1 MKVALAGQPNCGKS
15 TIFNY
20 VSGYRAITSNFP
32 GTTVKYT
39 ASQIYVDGHTC
50 ECIDLPGTYSLT
62 STDAAEYEARNYLLS
77 GGADVIINVVDA
89 SLLSRSLELTF
100 QLMELEIPMVLCL
113 NMMDEARRK
122 GIEINLK
129 RLSSLLGI
137 PVVGTIGVKGRGLK
151 ELFSESLSVFER
163 GRKPKTIQYS
173 RDVEEIIEL
182 MIGYLVDDL
191 TLPKRLTA
199 IKVLENDENFIAIVR
214 DRNED
219 SSKRVGELQNIL
231 SNRHGRSS
239 DMVISSERHSQAMNT
254 FEKAA
259 KVIHPPK
266 RDVRV
271 QVDNIV
277 MHPYVGYI
285 ILILVFYGF
294 FNFVFGIG
302 EKGEGPLMGMFEFLS
317 QRLGE
322 TLGGESVGFL
332 ILNGIL
338 QGIAGGIAIV
348 LPYLVPFLI
357 GLALLEDVGYLP
369 RVAFLMDSFMH
380 RIGLHGKSIF
390 PLMLG
395 YGCNVPAIM
404 GTRILESKRDR
415 FIVSLLASLVP
426 CAART
431 TIIFGLVAF
440 FISPNAALAIY
451 ALNIAVIA
459 LSGRILAMI
468 LPEVTPGMIMEIPVY
483 HLPSIRTTLAKS
495 WYRIREFIVIAWPML
510 IVGSVILSM
519 MEFWG
524 MDRLINAM
532 FWPITYVL
540 GLPEAVGTT
549 LIFGVLRKELSMIM
563 LIQALETPHVLTVI
577 SKVQVLVFTVFVV
590 FYIPCLAT
598 IAILWREIGSKRALF
613 TVLFTF
619 ILAIGL
625 ALATRGVGAFIW

>member
-1 MKVALAGQPNCGKS
+1 MKLALAGQPNCGKS

-62 STDAAEYEARNYLLS
+62 STDAAEYEARKYLLS

-122 GIEINLK
+122 GIEIDLK

-151 ELFSESLSVFER
+151 DLFSESLRVFER
-163 GRKPKTIQYS
+163 EQKPKPIQYS
-173 RDVEEIIEL
+173 RDVEEIVEL
-182 MIGYLVDDL
+182 MTAYLVDDL

-199 IKVLENDENFIAIVR
+199 IKLLENDENFIAIVK

-219 SSKRVGELQNIL
+219 SSKRIVELQHIL
-231 SNRHGRSS
+231 STRHGRSS
-239 DMVISSERHSQAMNT
+239 DWVISSERHSQAMNI

-277 MHPYVGYI
+277 MHPYVGYM

-302 EKGEGPLMGMFEFLS
+302 EKGEGPLLGMFEFLS
-317 QRLGE
+317 QLLGE
-322 TLGGESVGFL
+322 TLGSESVGFL

-348 LPYLVPFLI
+348 LPYMVPFLI

-404 GTRILESKRDR
+404 GTRTLESERDR
-415 FIVSLLASLVP
+415 FIASLLASLVP

-459 LSGRILAMI
+459 LSGRILSII

-532 FWPITYVL
+532 LWPITYVL

-549 LIFGVLRKELSMIM
+549 LIFGILRKELSMIM
-563 LIQALETPHVLTVI
+563 LIQALNTPHVLTVM

-598 IAILWREIGSKRALF
+598 IAILWREIGSKRTLF

-625 ALATRGVGAFIW
+625 ALATRGVVAFIW

>member
-20 VSGYRAITSNFP
+20 VSGYKAITSNFP

-39 ASQIYVDGHTC
+39 ASSIYVDGHTC

-62 STDAAEYEARNYLLS
+62 STDAAEYEARKYLLS
-77 GGADVIINVVDA
+77 GDVDVVINVVDA

-113 NMMDEARRK
+113 NMADEARRK
-122 GIEINLK
+122 GIEIDVNK
-129 RLSSLLGI
+129 LSSILGI
-137 PVVGTIGVKGRGLK
+137 PVVETIGVRGKGLV
-151 ELFSESLSVFER
+151 ELFSEALGVFER
-163 GRKPKTIQYS
+163 GQKSKTVKYS

-182 MIGYLVDDL
+182 MSAYLVDKL
-191 TLPKRLTA
+191 RLPRRLTA
-199 IKVLENDENFIAIVR
+199 IKLLEGDDSFIATVKDR
-214 DRNED
+214 DE
-219 SSKRVGELQNIL
+219 SLPKRIRDLQTII
-231 SNRHGRSS
+231 SGRHGRSS
-239 DMVISSERHSQAMNT
+239 DMVISSERHAQAMNI
-254 FEKAA
+254 FEQVAE
-259 KVIHPPK
+259 VIHPPK
-266 RDVRV
+266 KDIRV

-277 MHPYVGYI
+277 MHPLVGYV
-285 ILILVFYGF
+285 ILVLVFYGF

-302 EKGEGPLMGMFEFLS
+302 ERVEGPLMGLFEFVT

-322 TLGGESVGFL
+322 ALGSKTMGFL
-332 ILNGIL
+332 ILNGAL
-338 QGIAGGIAIV
+338 QGIAGGVAIV

-357 GLALLEDVGYLP
+357 GLAFLEDVGYLS

-390 PLMLG
+390 PLILG
-395 YGCNVPAIM
+395 YGCTVPAIM
-404 GTRILESKRDR
+404 GTRILESERDR
-415 FIVSLLASLVP
+415 FIVSVLASLVP

-459 LSGRILAMI
+459 LSGRILSMI

-483 HLPSIRTTLAKS
+483 HIPSIKATLAKS
-495 WYRIREFIVIAWPML
+495 WYRTREFIVIAWPML
-510 IVGSVILSM
+510 IIGSVILSLM
-519 MEFWG
+519 KFWEL
-524 MDRLINAM
+524 DRVINTLL
-532 FWPITYVL
+532 WPFTFLL

-549 LIFGVLRKELSMIM
+549 LIFGILRKELSMIM
-563 LIQALETPHVLTVI
+563 LIQALETPHVLAVM
-577 SKVQVLVFTVFVV
+577 SKLQVLVFTVFVV

-598 IAILWREIGSKRALF
+598 IAVLWREIGPKRALF
-613 TVLFTF
+613 TAFFTL
-619 ILAIGL
+619 ILATGL
-625 ALATRGVGAFIW
+625 ALATRILGISLW

>member
-1 MKVALAGQPNCGKS
+1 MRVALAGQPNCGKS

-32 GTTVKYT
+32 GTTVRYT

-62 STDAAEYEARNYLLS
+62 STDAAEYEARKYLLS

-122 GIEINLK
+122 GIEIDLK

-151 ELFSESLSVFER
+151 ELFSESLNVFER

-182 MIGYLVDDL
+182 MIGYLGDDL
-191 TLPKRLTA
+191 MLPKRLTA

-317 QRLGE
+317 QFLGE

-404 GTRILESKRDR
+404 GTRILESERDR

-459 LSGRILAMI
+459 ISGRILSII
-468 LPEVTPGMIMEIPVY
+468 LPEVSPGMIMEIPVY

-524 MDRLINAM
+524 MDRLLNAM
-532 FWPITYVL
+532 LWPITYIL

-549 LIFGVLRKELSMIM
+549 LIFGILRKELSMIM
-563 LIQALETPHVLTVI
+563 LVQALDTPHVLTVM

>member
-20 VSGYRAITSNFP
+20 VSGYKAITSNFP

-39 ASQIYVDGHTC
+39 ASHIYVNGQTC

-62 STDAAEYEARNYLLS
+62 STDAAEYEARTYLLY
-77 GGADVIINVVDA
+77 GNVDVIINVVDA

-113 NMMDEARRK
+113 NMTDEARRK
-122 GIEINLK
+122 GVEIDFK
-129 RLSSLLGI
+129 RLSSILGI
-137 PVVGTIGVKGRGLK
+137 PVVETVGVKGKGLR
-151 ELFSESLSVFER
+151 ELFSQAFWVFEQ
-163 GRKPKTIQYS
+163 GRKAKVVKYS

-182 MIGYLVDDL
+182 MSAYLADKL
-191 TLPKRLTA
+191 TLPRRLTA
-199 IKVLENDENFIAIVR
+199 IKLLEGDDSFIAMVK
-214 DRNED
+214 DRAEHLT
-219 SSKRVGELQNIL
+219 KRIRELQNII
-231 SNRHGRSS
+231 SSRHGRSS
-239 DMVISSERHSQAMNT
+239 DMVISSERHAQAMNV
-254 FEKAA
+254 FEHVAE
-259 KVIHPPK
+259 VIHPPK
-266 RDVRV
+266 KDIRV

-277 MHPYVGYI
+277 MHPFVGYV
-285 ILILVFYGF
+285 ILVLVFYGF

-302 EKGEGPLMGMFEFLS
+302 ERVEGPLMGLFEFLA
-317 QRLGE
+317 QHLGE
-322 TLGGESVGFL
+322 TLGGKTMGFP
-332 ILNGIL
+332 ILNGAL

-357 GLALLEDVGYLP
+357 GLAFLEDVGYLP

-404 GTRILESKRDR
+404 GTRILESERDR
-415 FIVSLLASLVP
+415 FIVSVLASLIP

-431 TIIFGLVAF
+431 TIIFALVAF

-459 LSGRILAMI
+459 VSGRILSMF

-483 HLPSIRTTLAKS
+483 HLPSIRNTLAKS

-510 IVGSVILSM
+510 ILGSVILSLM
-519 MEFWG
+519 KFWG
-524 MDRLINAM
+524 MDRAINTLL
-532 FWPITYVL
+532 WPLTYLL

-563 LIQALETPHVLTVI
+563 LIQALGTPHILIAMT
-577 SKVQVLVFTVFVV
+577 KLQVLVFTVFVV

-598 IAILWREIGSKRALF
+598 IAVLWREIGPKRALLTAFF
-613 TVLFTF
+613 TL
-619 ILAIGL
+619 ILATGL
-625 ALATRGVGAFIW
+625 ALATKIFGIIVW

>member
-122 GIEINLK
+122 GIEIDLN

-199 IKVLENDENFIAIVR
+199 IKLLENDENFIAIVK
-214 DRNED
+214 DRNQD
-219 SSKRVGELQNIL
+219 SSKRIIELQNIL

-404 GTRILESKRDR
+404 GTRILESERDR

-483 HLPSIRTTLAKS
+483 HLPSIRNTLAKS

-563 LIQALETPHVLTVI
+563 LIQALETPHVLTVM

>member
-20 VSGYRAITSNFP
+20 VSGYKAITSNFP

-39 ASQIYVDGHTC
+39 ASHIYVNGQTC

-62 STDAAEYEARNYLLS
+62 STDAAEYEARTYLLY
-77 GGADVIINVVDA
+77 GNVDVIINVVDA

-113 NMMDEARRK
+113 NMTDEARRK
-122 GIEINLK
+122 GVEIDFK
-129 RLSSLLGI
+129 RLSSILGI
-137 PVVGTIGVKGRGLK
+137 PVVETVGVKGKGLR
-151 ELFSESLSVFER
+151 ELFSQAFWVFEQ
-163 GRKPKTIQYS
+163 GRKAKVVKYS

-182 MIGYLVDDL
+182 MSAYLADKL
-191 TLPKRLTA
+191 TLPRRLTA
-199 IKVLENDENFIAIVR
+199 IKLLEGDDSFIAMVK
-214 DRNED
+214 DRAEHLT
-219 SSKRVGELQNIL
+219 KRIRELQNII
-231 SNRHGRSS
+231 SSRHGRSS
-239 DMVISSERHSQAMNT
+239 DMVISSERHAQAMNV
-254 FEKAA
+254 FEHVAE
-259 KVIHPPK
+259 VIHPPK
-266 RDVRV
+266 KDIRV

-277 MHPYVGYI
+277 MHPFVGYV
-285 ILILVFYGF
+285 ILVLVFYGF

-302 EKGEGPLMGMFEFLS
+302 ERVEGPLMGLFEFLA
-317 QRLGE
+317 QHLGE
-322 TLGGESVGFL
+322 TLGGKTMGFP
-332 ILNGIL
+332 ILNGAL

-357 GLALLEDVGYLP
+357 GLAFLEDVGYLP

-404 GTRILESKRDR
+404 GTRILESERDR
-415 FIVSLLASLVP
+415 FIVSVLASLIP

-431 TIIFGLVAF
+431 TIIFALVAF

-459 LSGRILAMI
+459 VSGRILSI
-468 LPEVTPGMIMEIPVY
+468 FLPEVTPGMIMEIPVY
-483 HLPSIRTTLAKS
+483 HLPSIRNTLAKS

-510 IVGSVILSM
+510 ILGSVILSLM
-519 MEFWG
+519 KFWG
-524 MDRLINAM
+524 MDRAINTLL
-532 FWPITYVL
+532 WPLTYLL

-563 LIQALETPHVLTVI
+563 LIQALGTPHILIAMT
-577 SKVQVLVFTVFVV
+577 KLQVLVFTVFVV

-598 IAILWREIGSKRALF
+598 IAVLWREIGPKRALLTAFF
-613 TVLFTF
+613 TL
-619 ILAIGL
+619 ILATGL
-625 ALATRGVGAFIW
+625 ALATKIFGIIVW

>member
-62 STDAAEYEARNYLLS
+62 SMDAAEYEARKYLLS

-122 GIEINLK
+122 GIEIDLK

-151 ELFSESLSVFER
+151 DLFSESLSVFEI

-182 MIGYLVDDL
+182 MIAYLVDDL

-199 IKVLENDENFIAIVR
+199 IKLLENDENFIAIVK
-214 DRNED
+214 DKNED
-219 SSKRVGELQNIL
+219 SSKRIRELQNIL

-239 DMVISSERHSQAMNT
+239 DMVISSERHSQAMNI
-254 FEKAA
+254 FETAA

-266 RDVRV
+266 RDIRV

-294 FNFVFGIG
+294 FNFIFGIG
-302 EKGEGPLMGMFEFLS
+302 EKGEEPLMGMFEFLS
-317 QRLGE
+317 QLLGE
-322 TLGGESVGFL
+322 TLGSESVGFL

-404 GTRILESKRDR
+404 GTRILESERDR

-459 LSGRILAMI
+459 LSGRILSMI

-483 HLPSIRTTLAKS
+483 HLPSIRTTFAKS

-510 IVGSVILSM
+510 IVGSVILSI

-532 FWPITYVL
+532 LWPITYVL

-563 LIQALETPHVLTVI
+563 LIQALETPQVLTVM

-619 ILAIGL
+619 ILATGL

>member
-39 ASQIYVDGHTC
+39 ASHIYVDGLTC

-62 STDAAEYEARNYLLS
+62 STDAAEYEARKYLLS
-77 GGADVIINVVDA
+77 GRVDVIINVVDA

-113 NMMDEARRK
+113 NMTDEARRK
-122 GIEINLK
+122 GIEIDRKKLF
-129 RLSSLLGI
+129 SILGI
-137 PVVGTIGVKGRGLK
+137 PVVETVGVKGKGLK
-151 ELFSESLSVFER
+151 ELFSQALAVFEK
-163 GRKPKTIQYS
+163 GQKAKTIKYS

-182 MIGYLVDDL
+182 MGAYLKDDL
-191 TLPKRLTA
+191 RVPKRLTA
-199 IKVLENDENFIAIVR
+199 IKVLEGDEHFTGMV
-214 DRNED
+214 ED
-219 SSKRVGELQNIL
+219 EKQDLSKRIAELQNII
-231 SNRHGRSS
+231 SSRHGRSS
-239 DMVISSERHSQAMNT
+239 DMVVSSERHAQAMNI
-254 FEKAA
+254 FEQVAD
-259 KVIHPPK
+259 VVHPPK
-266 RDVRV
+266 SDVRV

-277 MHPYVGYI
+277 MHPYVGYV
-285 ILILVFYGF
+285 ILVLVFYGF

-302 EKGEGPLMGMFEFLS
+302 ERVEGPLMGWFEFLTRYLDEGMGS
-317 QRLGE
+317 K
-322 TLGGESVGFL
+322 TVGFL
-332 ILNGIL
+332 ILKGAL
-338 QGIAGGIAIV
+338 QGIAGGIAVV
-348 LPYLVPFLI
+348 LPYLVPFLL

-369 RVAFLMDSFMH
+369 RVAFLVDSFMH

-395 YGCNVPAIM
+395 YGCSVPAIM
-404 GTRILESKRDR
+404 ATRILESERDR
-415 FIVSLLASLVP
+415 FIVSVLASLVP

-459 LSGRILAMI
+459 LSGRVLSMI

-483 HLPSIRTTLAKS
+483 HLPSLRTTLAKS
-495 WYRIREFIVIAWPML
+495 WHRIREYIVIAWPML
-510 IVGSVILSM
+510 ILGSVILSL

-524 MDRLINAM
+524 MDQLINAVL
-532 FWPITYVL
+532 WPITYLL
-540 GLPEAVGTT
+540 GLPEVVGTT

-563 LIQALETPHVLTVI
+563 LIQALGTPQVLAVM

-598 IAILWREIGSKRALF
+598 IAVLWREIGPKKALI
-613 TVLFTF
+613 TVLFTL
-619 ILAIGL
+619 ILATGL
-625 ALATRGVGAFIW
+625 ALATRLLGTIVW

>member
-32 GTTVKYT
+32 GTTVKYMT
-39 ASQIYVDGHTC
+39 SQIYVDGHTC

-77 GGADVIINVVDA
+77 GGADVIVNVVDA

-122 GIEINLK
+122 GIEIDLK

-163 GRKPKTIQYS
+163 GQKPKTIQYS

-191 TLPKRLTA
+191 SLPKRLTA
-199 IKVLENDENFIAIVR
+199 IKLLENDENFIAIVK

-219 SSKRVGELQNIL
+219 SLERVGELQNIL

-239 DMVISSERHSQAMNT
+239 DMVISSERHSQAMHT

-277 MHPYVGYI
+277 MHPYVGYM

-317 QRLGE
+317 QLLGE
-322 TLGGESVGFL
+322 TLGSESVGFL
-332 ILNGIL
+332 ILNGVL

-404 GTRILESKRDR
+404 GTRILESERDR

-459 LSGRILAMI
+459 LSGRILSMI

-532 FWPITYVL
+532 LWPITYVL

-563 LIQALETPHVLTVI
+563 LIQALETPQVLTVM

>member
-32 GTTVKYT
+32 GTTVKYMT
-39 ASQIYVDGHTC
+39 SQIYVDGHTC

-62 STDAAEYEARNYLLS
+62 STDAAEYEARSYLLS
-77 GGADVIINVVDA
+77 GGADVIVNVVDA

-122 GIEINLK
+122 GIEIDLK

-151 ELFSESLSVFER
+151 ELFSESLSVFEK
-163 GRKPKTIQYS
+163 GQKPKTIQYS

-199 IKVLENDENFIAIVR
+199 IKLLENDENFIAIVK

-219 SSKRVGELQNIL
+219 SLKRVGELQNIL

-239 DMVISSERHSQAMNT
+239 DMVISSERHSQAMHT
-254 FEKAA
+254 FENAA

-317 QRLGE
+317 QLLGE
-322 TLGGESVGFL
+322 TLGSESVGFL
-332 ILNGIL
+332 ILNGVL

-404 GTRILESKRDR
+404 GTRILESERDR

-459 LSGRILAMI
+459 LSGRILSMI

-524 MDRLINAM
+524 MDRLLNAM
-532 FWPITYVL
+532 LWPITYIL

-549 LIFGVLRKELSMIM
+549 LIFGILRKELSMIM
-563 LIQALETPHVLTVI
+563 LVQALDTPHVLTVM

-619 ILAIGL
+619 ILATGL

>member
-563 LIQALETPHVLTVI
+563 LIQALETPHVLTVM

>member
-62 STDAAEYEARNYLLS
+62 SMDAAEYEARKYLLS

-122 GIEINLK
+122 GIEIDLK

-151 ELFSESLSVFER
+151 DLFSESLSVFEI

-182 MIGYLVDDL
+182 MIAYLVDDL

-199 IKVLENDENFIAIVR
+199 IKLLENDENFIAIVK
-214 DRNED
+214 DKNED
-219 SSKRVGELQNIL
+219 SSKRIRELQNIL

-239 DMVISSERHSQAMNT
+239 DMVISSERHSQAMNI
-254 FEKAA
+254 FETAA

-266 RDVRV
+266 RDIRV

-294 FNFVFGIG
+294 FNFIFGIG
-302 EKGEGPLMGMFEFLS
+302 EKGEEPLMGMFEFLS
-317 QRLGE
+317 QLLGE
-322 TLGGESVGFL
+322 TLGSESVGFL

-404 GTRILESKRDR
+404 GTRILESERDR

-451 ALNIAVIA
+451 VLNIAVIA
-459 LSGRILAMI
+459 LTGRILSII

-532 FWPITYVL
+532 LWPITYVL

-563 LIQALETPHVLTVI
+563 LIQALETPHVLTVM

-625 ALATRGVGAFIW
+625 ALATRGVGAVIW

>member
-62 STDAAEYEARNYLLS
+62 SMDAAEYEARKYLLS

-122 GIEINLK
+122 GIEIDLK

-151 ELFSESLSVFER
+151 ELFSESLNVFER

-182 MIGYLVDDL
+182 MIGYLGDDL
-191 TLPKRLTA
+191 MLPKRLTA

-317 QRLGE
+317 QFLGE

-404 GTRILESKRDR
+404 GTRILESERDR

-459 LSGRILAMI
+459 ISGRILSII
-468 LPEVTPGMIMEIPVY
+468 LPEVSPGMIMEIPVY

-524 MDRLINAM
+524 MDRLLNAM
-532 FWPITYVL
+532 LWPITYIL

-549 LIFGVLRKELSMIM
+549 LIFGILRKELSMIM
-563 LIQALETPHVLTVI
+563 LVQALDTPHVLTVM